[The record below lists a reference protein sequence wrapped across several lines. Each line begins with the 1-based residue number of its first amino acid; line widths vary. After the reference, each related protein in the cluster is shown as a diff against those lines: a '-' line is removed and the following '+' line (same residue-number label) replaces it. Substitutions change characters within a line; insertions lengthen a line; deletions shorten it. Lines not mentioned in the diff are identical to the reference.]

1 MKSVHIPRPIILLI
15 LVIMAFVI
23 GALRDFD
30 TAHAA
35 TSSALKVAGNS
46 QTNAATDLTPT
57 PFPTNIDETEIP
69 PKSKPTPGPASADTT
84 GIIALAIVIVTTILV
99 GATWGVR
106 RSPKKNPPENKP

>member
-1 MKSVHIPRPIILLI
+1 MKSVHIPRPIILLL
-15 LVIMAFVI
+15 LVIVASAI
-23 GALRDFD
+23 GALRVYS

-35 TSSALKVAGNS
+35 SSTALKAFINNQMV
-46 QTNAATDLTPT
+46 AATDQTPT

-69 PKSKPTPGPASADTT
+69 PKSTPTPGPASADTT

-106 RSPKKNPPENKP
+106 RSPKKENPKK